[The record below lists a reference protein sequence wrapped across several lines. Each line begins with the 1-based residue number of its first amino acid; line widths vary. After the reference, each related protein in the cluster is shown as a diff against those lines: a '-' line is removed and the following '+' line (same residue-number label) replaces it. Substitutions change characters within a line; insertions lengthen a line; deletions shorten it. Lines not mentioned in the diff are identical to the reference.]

1 MKRPGKRLQVTLV
14 VQING
19 KLRARLELE
28 PGATKDQALEQA
40 LAIENVQRHMDGKEV
55 RKVIHI
61 PDRLLNIVVGL
72 KPMPARL
79 ITGILSLA
87 LLCTGCGF
95 QLRDDVELPPQM
107 AKTQMVIDD
116 EYSTLARR
124 VRVMLEQSGVQFV
137 NAEEASAVLEIP
149 VNNVV
154 TDVLTIGD
162 NARVREYRISHTVRF
177 RLLDAEGQVL
187 LGWQNLR
194 QAREISF
201 DEQRI
206 LAGSREQEYL
216 KKELAETLSRL
227 LIARLESMP
236 AGSG

>member
-1 MKRPGKRLQVTLV
+1 
-14 VQING
+14 
-19 KLRARLELE
+19 
-28 PGATKDQALEQA
+28 
-40 LAIENVQRHMDGKEV
+40 
-55 RKVIHI
+55 
-61 PDRLLNIVVGL
+61 
-72 KPMPARL
+72 MPFRL
-79 ITGILSLA
+79 ITGILGLA

-95 QLRDDVELPPQM
+95 QLRNNVELPPQM
-107 AKTQMVIDD
+107 AKTQMVVDD

-124 VRVMLEQSGVQFV
+124 VRVMLEQNGVQFV
-137 NAEEASAVLEIP
+137 NANEATAILEIP

-177 RLLDAEGQVL
+177 RLLDAQGQVL
-187 LGWQNLR
+187 VGWQNMR

-216 KKELAETLSRL
+216 KEDLAETLSRL
-227 LIARLESMP
+227 LIARLESAP
-236 AGSG
+236 VGSVPDGCQRGSTSRTSRKVPGAGIPGCRSRAVIGAGKSGPDHQGRTGARICRTDRI

>member
-1 MKRPGKRLQVTLV
+1 
-14 VQING
+14 
-19 KLRARLELE
+19 
-28 PGATKDQALEQA
+28 
-40 LAIENVQRHMDGKEV
+40 
-55 RKVIHI
+55 
-61 PDRLLNIVVGL
+61 
-72 KPMPARL
+72 MPFRL
-79 ITGILSLA
+79 ISGLLGLA

-95 QLRDDVELPPQM
+95 QLRNDVELPPQM
-107 AKTQMVIDD
+107 AKTQMVVDD

-124 VRVMLEQSGVQFV
+124 VRVMLEQNGVQFV
-137 NAEEASAVLEIP
+137 NGNEASAILEIP

-177 RLLDAEGQVL
+177 RLLDAQGQVL
-187 LGWQNLR
+187 VGWQNMR
-194 QAREISF
+194 QAREVSF

-216 KKELAETLSRL
+216 KEELAETLSRL
-227 LIARLESMP
+227 LIARLESTP

>member
-1 MKRPGKRLQVTLV
+1 MSLRLMTVL
-14 VQING
+14 
-19 KLRARLELE
+19 
-28 PGATKDQALEQA
+28 
-40 LAIENVQRHMDGKEV
+40 
-55 RKVIHI
+55 
-61 PDRLLNIVVGL
+61 
-72 KPMPARL
+72 
-79 ITGILSLA
+79 LSLA

-95 QLRDDVELPPQM
+95 QLREDADLPPQM
-107 AKTQMVIDD
+107 ARTQMVIDD
-116 EYSTLARR
+116 EYSLLARR

-137 NAEEASAVLEIP
+137 GGDQATAILEIP
-149 VNNVV
+149 VNKVV

-177 RLLDAEGQVL
+177 RLLDAGGAEL

-216 KKELAETLSRL
+216 EKELAETISRL
-227 LIARLESMP
+227 LISRLESVP
-236 AGSG
+236 VSDAG

>member
-1 MKRPGKRLQVTLV
+1 
-14 VQING
+14 
-19 KLRARLELE
+19 
-28 PGATKDQALEQA
+28 
-40 LAIENVQRHMDGKEV
+40 
-55 RKVIHI
+55 
-61 PDRLLNIVVGL
+61 
-72 KPMPARL
+72 MPIRL
-79 ITGILSLA
+79 ISGIFCFA

-116 EYSTLARR
+116 EYSDLARR
-124 VRVMLEQSGVQFV
+124 IRIMLEQSGVEFV
-137 NAEEASAVLEIP
+137 NGDEASAILEIP

-177 RLLDAEGQVL
+177 RLTDAQGQVL
-187 LGWQNLR
+187 LNWQNLR

-216 KKELAETLSRL
+216 VKELAETLSRL
-227 LIARLESMP
+227 LISRLESIP
-236 AGSG
+236 ADAG

>member
-1 MKRPGKRLQVTLV
+1 M
-14 VQING
+14 
-19 KLRARLELE
+19 
-28 PGATKDQALEQA
+28 
-40 LAIENVQRHMDGKEV
+40 
-55 RKVIHI
+55 
-61 PDRLLNIVVGL
+61 
-72 KPMPARL
+72 PMPFRL
-79 ITGILSLA
+79 ISGILGLA

-95 QLRDDVELPPQM
+95 QLRNDVELPPQM

-124 VRVMLEQSGVQFV
+124 VRVMLEQNGVQFV
-137 NAEEASAVLEIP
+137 GGNEASAILEIP

-162 NARVREYRISHTVRF
+162 NARVREYRVSHTVRF
-177 RLLDAEGQVL
+177 RLLDAQGQVL
-187 LGWQNLR
+187 VGWQNMR
-194 QAREISF
+194 QAREVSF

-216 KKELAETLSRL
+216 EKELAETLSRL
-227 LIARLESMP
+227 LIARLESTP

>member
-1 MKRPGKRLQVTLV
+1 M
-14 VQING
+14 
-19 KLRARLELE
+19 
-28 PGATKDQALEQA
+28 
-40 LAIENVQRHMDGKEV
+40 
-55 RKVIHI
+55 
-61 PDRLLNIVVGL
+61 
-72 KPMPARL
+72 PMPFRL
-79 ITGILSLA
+79 ITGILGLA

-95 QLRDDVELPPQM
+95 QLRNNVELPPQM
-107 AKTQMVIDD
+107 AKTQMVVDD

-124 VRVMLEQSGVQFV
+124 VRVMLEQNGVQFV
-137 NAEEASAVLEIP
+137 NANEATAILEIP

-177 RLLDAEGQVL
+177 RLLDAQGQVL
-187 LGWQNLR
+187 VGWQNMR

-216 KKELAETLSRL
+216 KEDLAETLSRL
-227 LIARLESMP
+227 LIARLESAP
-236 AGSG
+236 VGSG